1 VSRYPEAPLHELFLA
16 QARRTP
22 DRVALIA
29 GDLALTYAELADRA
43 AHLANRLSQWGVRPD
58 TPVGLCCE
66 RSPDMVAGVLGILQA
81 GGAYLPLD
89 PDYPAERLE
98 LMIEETK
105 APIVLASEA
114 SRRPLEGV
122 SAQILALDG
131 VESNSFA
138 GGGAL
143 SREAGEGRGG
153 GDPTSL
159 DHLAYLIYTSG
170 STGRPKG
177 VMIPH
182 RAILNRL
189 LWMERRFPLAESD
202 RVLLKTP
209 FTFDASVWELFIPLI
224 AGARLVVAGPRG
236 HRDPAYLA
244 GEIARQGVTVLQ
256 LVPSMLPAFLDEPG
270 SAHLP
275 TLRRLFCGGEA
286 LPLDLARRAARQL
299 GRQGIEVVN
308 LYGPTETAIDAAF
321 WPLEEVGERD
331 VRNARIA
338 PLGRP
343 LDNLAVHLV
352 GPDGNPVP
360 EGQPGE
366 LLVGG
371 PSLARGYAARPDL
384 TAERFVPDATPGA
397 APGARLYRT
406 GDLACRPADS
416 GLLEFLG
423 RVDDQVKLRGFRIEP
438 GEIEATLRRHP
449 GVRQAAVVVRED
461 RPGDRRLVA
470 YVEAPR
476 TVGRPDTEVWPCV
489 GEYQIYDELLYYAMG
504 KDERRNAL
512 YREAIERTVRGKT
525 VLDVGTGR
533 EAIWARYCAEAGAR
547 HVYAV
552 EVLEEAWAEAVALVG
567 RLGLA
572 DRITVLHGDSRHLDL
587 PEPAEVCVS
596 NLIGTIG
603 GSEGAV
609 PLLEDARRLLALS
622 GTMIPRRCVT
632 RIAAVT
638 LPDEV
643 RRRPGF
649 PPVAAHYVRRV
660 FSGIGAPFDIRL
672 CLRHFPRENVL
683 TDSGIFED
691 LDFTAPLAPAFERE
705 VRLEVSRPGRLD
717 GFLLWLNLEL
727 AEGVVLDNLRDEHS
741 WLPVFLPVDGG
752 AELKAGGVLDLTCAG
767 HLSDDGL
774 HPDYEV
780 RGRGAGLPPFAV
792 RSNHH
797 GPAFGATAFHRA
809 LFDGAEPRPVGESAA
824 PPSLASELRS
834 FVAEHLPEFLRPS
847 AVVVLEA
854 LPRTPSGKLD
864 RAALPPPVWE
874 GHASGNG
881 DTPHTPIERELAGIW
896 SDVLGVRPVGLHDS
910 FFDLGGNSLSAL
922 QLVSRIRQSLAVELP
937 LAWLFEEPAIAG
949 LAGRILARRE
959 GMR

>member
-16 QARRTP
+16 QVRRTP
-22 DRVALIA
+22 DRVAVVA
-29 GDLALTYAELADRA
+29 GDLTLTYAELADRA
-43 AHLANRLSQWGVRPD
+43 ALLAERLKQWGVRPD
-58 TPVGLCCE
+58 TPVGLCTE
-66 RSPDMVAGVLGILQA
+66 RSPDMVVGVLGILQA

-105 APIVLASEA
+105 APVVLASEA
-114 SRRPLEGV
+114 GRSALSQAGV
-122 SAQILALDG
+122 RILALDD
-131 VESNSFA
+131 
-138 GGGAL
+138 GAR
-143 SREAGEGRGG
+143 SRVAAEGRGG
-153 GDPTSL
+153 GVSP

-189 LWMERRFPLAESD
+189 LWMERRFPLTEAD

-209 FTFDASVWELFIPLI
+209 FTFDASVWELFVPLI
-224 AGARLVVAGPRG
+224 AGARLVLASPQG

-244 GEIARQGVTVLQ
+244 REIARQGVTVLQ
-256 LVPSMLPAFLDEPG
+256 LVPSMLPAFLDEPA

-299 GRQGIEVVN
+299 GLQGIEVVN
-308 LYGPTETAIDAAF
+308 LYGPTETAIDATF
-321 WPLEEVGERD
+321 WPLAGDEEKT
-331 VRNARIA
+331 ARIA

-343 LDNLAVHLV
+343 LDNLAVHLF
-352 GPDGNPVP
+352 GPEGRLVP
-360 EGQPGE
+360 DGQPGE

-384 TAERFVPDATPGA
+384 TAERFVPDPTPGA
-397 APGARLYRT
+397 IAGARLYRT
-406 GDLACRPADS
+406 GDLGCRRADN

-438 GEIEATLRRHP
+438 GEIEATLRCHP

-470 YVEAPR
+470 YVEALKAAP
-476 TVGRPDTEVWPCV
+476 PATEVWPCV

-512 YREAIERTVRGKT
+512 YRAAIERTVRGRT

-552 EVLEEAWAEAVALVG
+552 EVLEEAWAKAVALVE

-572 DRITVLHGDSRHLDL
+572 DRITVLHGDSRHLEL
-587 PEPAEVCVS
+587 PEPVEVCVS

-609 PLLEDARRLLALS
+609 PLLEDARRLLTPAGL
-622 GTMIPRRCVT
+622 MIPRRCVT
-632 RIAAVT
+632 RIAAVA

-643 RRRPGF
+643 RQRPGF
-649 PPVAAHYVRRV
+649 PPVAAHYVRRI
-660 FSGIGAPFDIRL
+660 FAGIGSPFDVRL

-683 TDSGIFED
+683 TDAGIFED
-691 LDFTAPLAPAFERE
+691 LDFTAPLAAAFERE
-705 VRLEVSRPGRLD
+705 VRLEVEKPGRLD

-752 AELKAGGVLDLTCAG
+752 TELKAGDILDLTCAG
-767 HLSDDGL
+767 RPSDDGL

-780 RGRGAGLPPFAV
+780 RGQVRPGLDLAV
-792 RSNHH
+792 VSNHH

-809 LFDGAEPRPVGESAA
+809 LFEGDEPRPAGEPNA
-824 PPSLASELRS
+824 PPSLAAELRA

-847 AVVVLEA
+847 AVVVLET

-881 DTPHTPIERELAGIW
+881 DAPGTPIERELAGIW

-922 QLVSRIRQSLAVELP
+922 QLVSRIRQSLAVEFP

-949 LAGRILARRE
+949 LAGKILARQEDTR
-959 GMR
+959 